1 MSKKNIYKDLGWM
14 NGWKKDPIE
23 YQKCRAAKH
32 ELVDIS
38 HNWYGSHHEVVCH
51 KCKLIWHYD
60 SS

>member
-1 MSKKNIYKDLGWM
+1 M

-32 ELVDIS
+32 ELMDIS

-60 SS
+60 SSG